1 MQDQQ
6 LLLKQQ
12 FVQLTMM
19 KTMEFQLQQQHLQ
32 KEFTTIPSL
41 VTIHMERLMEPVLWH
56 HQREH
61 ITTTCLQK
69 IHM

>member
-12 FVQLTMM
+12 FQLTMM

-32 KEFTTIPSL
+32 KEVTTIPRL

-61 ITTTCLQK
+61 ITTTHLQK